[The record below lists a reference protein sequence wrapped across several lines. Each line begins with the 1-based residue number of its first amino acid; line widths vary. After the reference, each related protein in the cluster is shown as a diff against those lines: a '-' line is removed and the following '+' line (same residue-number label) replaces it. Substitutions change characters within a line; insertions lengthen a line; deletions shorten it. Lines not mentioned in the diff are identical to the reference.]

1 MSGINFIRKNLA
13 VCGVSDIGAP
23 DTLTSQGFNAQ
34 LQCAEGFDKWIND
47 YVEVK
52 PLPFEDAV
60 PVPESIFEEA
70 REWLSGQWDQGK
82 KILISCTA
90 GESRSVSMA
99 IGVLH
104 IKEKGNFLTISGEVC
119 SLVRG
124 AYPHPAVLG
133 SVASHLDM
141 TLGFDKLKALY
152 SSIKIQP
159 PFPWS
164 DELLRSSLK
173 P

>member
-52 PLPFEDAV
+52 PLPFEDAI

-99 IGVLH
+99 IGLLYV
-104 IKEKGNFLTISGEVC
+104 KEKGNFLTFSREAC

-124 AYPHPAVLG
+124 AYPHPAVLA
-133 SVASHLDM
+133 SVATHLNV
-141 TLGFDKLKALY
+141 GVKFDELKDLY
-152 SSIKIQP
+152 LSIKIQP
-159 PFPWS
+159 PVPWS
-164 DELLRSSLK
+164 DELLLSSLRQ
-173 P
+173 